1 MADHPDWDASVVWQ
15 GPDLYAQSS
24 GAIPVSG
31 TVIYSGPVT
40 NWPSLLLRAQ
50 ATAGGFRL
58 GLHWYLDSAL
68 TLAMGTDVFDSYTPA
83 GFYALYEVQA
93 PYVKLVVQSATTSP
107 AAAGELVILPTRS
120 PALGFRP
127 LVTPQSVILN
137 GQSIAAGATLTEQFT
152 FIALGQMSVYIYSVS
167 TANVLEFTLQ
177 FLNYDGSV
185 AAVVLN
191 QAKLANLYAAT
202 FPLIAAPL
210 QLLIKNTATVAVTVT
225 GYFVSQQQ
233 GW

>member
-15 GPDLYAQSS
+15 GPALYAQSS
-24 GAIPVSG
+24 GAIPVTG

-50 ATAGGFRL
+50 ASAGGFRL
-58 GLHWYLDSAL
+58 SLSWYLDAAL
-68 TLAMGTDVFDSYTPA
+68 TIQSGNDIFDAPA
-83 GFYALYEVQA
+83 GQGFYALYEVQA
-93 PYVKLVVQSATTSP
+93 PYLKLTVSHATTSP
-107 AAAGELVILPTRS
+107 AAAGELLILPTRS

-137 GQSIAAGATLTEQFT
+137 AQSIAAGATLTED
-152 FIALGQMSVYIYSVS
+152 IAWIVIGQLFVYIYSIS

-202 FPLIAAPL
+202 FPLIASPL